1 MLLGQFD
8 KALPNALQASQL
20 NPETFNGYSVAA
32 WAYASMNRMDEAK
45 AILKAAEQRHVG
57 GFSVHEQLATIAI
70 LQGDD
75 ATRAKEDAEAKT
87 NPQGE
92 FDILQRDAGLAAMR
106 GQLKQARDLFD
117 QVEQKARA
125 IGLTEAVVNNIA
137 TEALF
142 EAYAGDRAE
151 AVRGADAALKQ
162 SQTPSILLF
171 AADAYA
177 RTGNDAKAEQLA
189 DRAAQQRP
197 DDLNIQSV
205 YVPDIRAI
213 LAMNHHDAAKALDL
227 LKKAEPFDRVTSDS
241 RYTRATAL
249 LMIGRGEEA
258 AQEFKALLDVK
269 RYTLSDPSFSSAQ
282 LGLARALATTDKVAA
297 RTAYQDFFA
306 LWKDADPDIPLLKQA
321 QAEYKNLQ

>member
-1 MLLGQFD
+1 
-8 KALPNALQASQL
+8 L
-20 NPETFNGYSVAA
+20 NT
-32 WAYASMNRMDEAK
+32 
-45 AILKAAEQRHVG
+45 AEQHHAG
-57 GFSVHEQLATIAI
+57 GFTVHEQLANIAI
-70 LQGDD
+70 LQGDA
-75 ATRAKEDAEAKT
+75 ATQAKEDAEAKT

-92 FDILQRDAGLAAMR
+92 FDVLQRDAGLAAMH
-106 GQLKQARDLFD
+106 GELKQARDLFS

-137 TEALF
+137 NEALF

-151 AVRGADAALKQ
+151 ALRGTDDALKQ
-162 SQTPSILLF
+162 SQTPSILLI
-171 AADAYA
+171 AADTYA
-177 RTGNDAKAEQLA
+177 RTGDDAKAEQLA

-227 LKKAEPFDRVTSDS
+227 LKKAEPFDRAIPDS
-241 RYTRATAL
+241 RYTRAAAL

-258 AQEFKALLDVK
+258 AQEFKAGLDLQ

-282 LGLARALATTDKVAA
+282 LGLARALATTDKAAA

-306 LWKDADPDIPLLKQA
+306 LWKNADPDIPLLNQA